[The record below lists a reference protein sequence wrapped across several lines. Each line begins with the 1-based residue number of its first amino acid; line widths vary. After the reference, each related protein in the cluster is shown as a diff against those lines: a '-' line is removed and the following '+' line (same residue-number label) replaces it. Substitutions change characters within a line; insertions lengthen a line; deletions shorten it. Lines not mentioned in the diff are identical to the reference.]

1 MKSLQCLRVWND
13 WIFFF
18 SRALSVSCP
27 YCLKLSFFQLQTGE
41 RWHERRESFW
51 KLQERGTSP
60 LCLTWSENVC
70 AAVYCQKHT
79 DVEGS
84 TLHPEQ
90 ILPHLCCFC
99 VFYFYQLKEREA
111 PDIHCRDSLGNTP
124 LHCAAY
130 RGQKQCI
137 VKLLKSGANPCIQN
151 NTGTSPTI

>member
-1 MKSLQCLRVWND
+1 MKSSLQAHGDGQVSLNSLLSWIRKEIVLLLLRYDALSSIINGTAQIPKDMTEDDEIITMLEGMKWLD
-13 WIFFF
+13 FFF

-27 YCLKLSFFQLQTGE
+27 YSLKLSFFFQLQTGE

-79 DVEGS
+79 DVEGL

-90 ILPHLCCFC
+90 ILPHLCWFC
-99 VFYFYQLKEREA
+99 VFYFY
-111 PDIHCRDSLGNTP
+111 
-124 LHCAAY
+124 
-130 RGQKQCI
+130 
-137 VKLLKSGANPCIQN
+137 
-151 NTGTSPTI
+151 

>member
-1 MKSLQCLRVWND
+1 MHFS
-13 WIFFF
+13 F

-27 YCLKLSFFQLQTGE
+27 YSLKLSFFQLQTGE

-51 KLQERGTSP
+51 KLQELGTPP
-60 LCLTWSENVC
+60 LCLTWSENACVQFT
-70 AAVYCQKHT
+70 AK
-79 DVEGS
+79 S
-84 TLHPEQ
+84 TQMWKLQHPEQ

-99 VFYFYQLKEREA
+99 VFYFHQLKEKEA

-137 VKLLKSGANPCIQN
+137 IKLLKAGANPCVQN